1 MHFIF
6 LIDSKCEDS
15 ILGHRLLAKTFINH
29 KSLKKML
36 IMYSDK
42 VNEFKV
48 GEMYEDLGLL
58 KKFEEKNRTV
68 NQLDYRS

>member
-29 KSLKKML
+29 KSLKKM
-36 IMYSDK
+36 IIKYSDK
-42 VNEFKV
+42 DLEFKV
-48 GEMYEDLGLL
+48 GEMYGDLGLL
-58 KKFEEKNRTV
+58 VKYESTKRTV
-68 NQLDYRS
+68 NQLDYSS